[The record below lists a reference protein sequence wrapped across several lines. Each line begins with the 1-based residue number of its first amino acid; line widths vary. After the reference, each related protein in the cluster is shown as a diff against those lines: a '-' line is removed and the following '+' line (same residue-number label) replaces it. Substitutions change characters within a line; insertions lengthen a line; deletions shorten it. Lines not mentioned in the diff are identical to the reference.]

1 MKRPRTSARGAC
13 IRLWRS
19 CWRRFRSMRATV
31 AGRASGSTLPSSMRN
46 SRSLRRARTSR
57 ATCCDGLKMGTM
69 TRALLGVALLAA
81 AAAVHAQVEARA
93 AWVRGTVRGQ
103 TTAGAYMELTSD
115 RRASLLGAESPAAG
129 SAEIHEMKME
139 GNVMRMR
146 AVPKLELPP
155 VKTVELRPGGHH
167 MMLVDLKRQLK
178 KGDLVPIRL
187 KVELSDKTIRT
198 IQIGRAHV

>member
-1 MKRPRTSARGAC
+1 
-13 IRLWRS
+13 
-19 CWRRFRSMRATV
+19 
-31 AGRASGSTLPSSMRN
+31 
-46 SRSLRRARTSR
+46 
-57 ATCCDGLKMGTM
+57 M
-69 TRALLGVALLAA
+69 TRALPGVALLAA
-81 AAAVHAQVEARA
+81 AAAAYAQVEARA

-146 AVPKLELPP
+146 AVPRLELPP
-155 VKTVELRPGGHH
+155 GKTVELRPGGHH
-167 MMLVDLKRQLK
+167 MMLVDLKRHLK

-187 KVELSDKTIRT
+187 KVELGDRTVKTIHVLAEVRELAAT
-198 IQIGRAHV
+198 GRP